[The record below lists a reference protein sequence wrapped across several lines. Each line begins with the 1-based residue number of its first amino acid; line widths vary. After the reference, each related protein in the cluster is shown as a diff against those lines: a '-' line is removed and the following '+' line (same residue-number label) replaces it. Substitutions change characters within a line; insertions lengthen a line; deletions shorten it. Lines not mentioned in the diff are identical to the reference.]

1 MDRVR
6 AWVLL
11 TALGVAA
18 GCVQLLRA
26 ESATLEESLGSLG
39 RWAVASAVVAAVA
52 VAAWA
57 GISEVRRRRAAQR
70 AVVVQ
75 ALTSAAVAVTGQHPG
90 GHTVR
95 VAKWARLEP
104 RRIIVRYPK
113 KHDPIGAA
121 GRLASAIGEATPAG
135 AAPRG
140 WKATH
145 SAMRHRYVLEPK
157 PELEGESQAREEAE
171 HRVVALVK
179 KTIPGSRSVT
189 VEQWDDAH
197 SPTRFAARY
206 EPSPRLSSDRL
217 KAAVTRVISDNFP
230 GRWVAEW
237 DHEHDCVTFFVRP
250 ELPTVARRE
259 KGLAPLEDRLV
270 LRYGIA
276 DDGSVQGWDLD
287 GTQPHC
293 LVIGPTGGGKT
304 VALRAIALDA
314 ISQGVTVY
322 GLDPKQI
329 ELMGLI
335 GVPGVAKIATE
346 PEDMQ
351 DLLYEMRD
359 MMYQRYQ
366 RIKARTITRKQLEPV
381 LFILDEFFIL
391 RMLLNKLWQ
400 SDPEAKGKVNPALD
414 GVSELL
420 ALARSARIH
429 LAIGIQR
436 PDSEFLGGASRDNV
450 RHRVALN
457 AVSAQG
463 STMLWEVP
471 DVGLD
476 LPEIAGRA
484 VATGPGNR
492 PHEVQVFWLP
502 DPDPYLDG
510 VRSAEDQELLDEL
523 LAGAPTWAGQSRPEV
538 RPREI
543 EPAAPTGDIPPT
555 GRELEETDEP
565 AGVGERSPVDHEDVV
580 DEVSP
585 AAEPQES
592 AVEQWA
598 AVPAE
603 QVVAGD
609 TVRLEGESTVVLTAT
624 DLDPLEEDYVVLEWD
639 EGSVSVP
646 ASESVD
652 RAVWPVQDEAA

>member
-11 TALGVAA
+11 TALGVVA

-26 ESATLEESLGSLG
+26 ESATLEESLGSLV
-39 RWAVASAVVAAVA
+39 RWSVASAVVAVVV

-57 GISEVRRRRAAQR
+57 GVSEVRRRRAAQR

-157 PELEGESQAREEAE
+157 PELEGESQTREEAE

-197 SPTRFAARY
+197 SPTRIAARY

-217 KAAVTRVISDNFP
+217 KTAVTRVVSDNFP

-250 ELPTVARRE
+250 VLPRTVYRE
-259 KGLAPLEDRLV
+259 RGLDTSAERLV
-270 LRYGIA
+270 LRYGLA
-276 DDGSVQGWDLD
+276 DDGNVQGWDLD
-287 GTQPHC
+287 GTQPHA

-304 VALRAIALDA
+304 FCLRAMALDA

-322 GLDPKQI
+322 GLDPKRI

-335 GVPGVAKIATE
+335 GVPGVAEIATD
-346 PEDMQ
+346 PEAMEALIYQ
-351 DLLYEMRD
+351 MRD
-359 MMYQRYQ
+359 LMYERYQ
-366 RIKARTITRKQLEPV
+366 QIEARQATRKQLEPV

-391 RMLLNKLWQ
+391 RMLLNKAWQ
-400 SDPEAKGKVNPALD
+400 ADPDTKGKSNPVLD
-414 GVSELL
+414 AVAELL

-429 LAIGIQR
+429 LVIGIQR
-436 PDSEFLGGASRDNV
+436 PDAEYLQGAARDNL

-463 STMLWEVP
+463 SMMLWEVP

-476 LPEIAGRA
+476 LPEIPGRA
-484 VATGPGNR
+484 VASGPGNQ
-492 PHEVQVFWLP
+492 PHEVQVFKLP
-502 DPDPYLDG
+502 DPDPHLDG
-510 VRSAEDQELLDEL
+510 TRSVEDQELLDEL
-523 LAGAPTWAGQSRPEV
+523 LAGAPTWAGQSRQEV

-565 AGVGERSPVDHEDVV
+565 SGVGERSPVDHEDVV
-580 DEVSP
+580 AEVSP
-585 AAEPQES
+585 AAEPDGS

-609 TVRLEGESTVVLTAT
+609 TVRLEGESAVVLTAT

-652 RAVWPVQDEAA
+652 RAVWPVEDEAA